1 MQGYSDHAGTGGG
14 AGAPRTAGQEHSN
27 MSEHDPV
34 VLHAVDARGVA
45 TVTLNRPRVNNAY
58 NGEMV
63 QSLLEIA
70 GALAADD
77 AVRVLVLRGNGP
89 HFQAGAD
96 LRWIDAVRESSAQE
110 NLAVSRRTADAVRG
124 LDQFPKPVLALV
136 HGGCFGGGTGMI
148 AACDVVIAE
157 ASAMF
162 AITEV
167 RWGLVA
173 SVIVPQLVGAMGL
186 RQVRR
191 YALSCERFDAAR
203 AKACGLVHEVCPD
216 GGLDAAAAPVIDAF
230 LKSAPQA
237 MADTKAQ
244 LLSYAGQMI
253 DEATFDEQVRAHS
266 LKRVSAEAREGLAS
280 FKEKRDPAWYPGA
293 G

>member
-1 MQGYSDHAGTGGG
+1 MSDD
-14 AGAPRTAGQEHSN
+14 Q
-27 MSEHDPV
+27 PV
-34 VLHAVDARGVA
+34 VLHDVDARGVA

-58 NGEMV
+58 NGDMIR
-63 QSLLEIA
+63 SLLDIA
-70 GALAADD
+70 GALAEDD
-77 AVRVLVLRGNGP
+77 AVRMLVLRGNGP

-96 LRWIDAVRESSAQE
+96 LRWIDSVRESSAEE
-110 NLAVSRRTADAVRG
+110 NLAVSRRTAEAVRG
-124 LDQFPKPVLALV
+124 LNEFPKPVLALV
-136 HGGCFGGGTGMI
+136 HGGCFGGGIGMI

-157 ASAMF
+157 ESAMF
-162 AITEV
+162 AITEA

-191 YALSCERFDAAR
+191 YALSSERFDAAR
-203 AKACGLVHEVCPD
+203 AKACGLVHEVCPQ

-237 MADTKAQ
+237 MAETKA
-244 LLSYAGQMI
+244 LALAHAGQIMS
-253 DEATFDEQVRAHS
+253 DAYFDDLVRSHS

-280 FKEKRDPAWYPGA
+280 FQEKRDPAWYPGR